1 MATQNYLEVM
11 ESLYIQ
17 YEESCVRLEKRIS
30 ELLKE
35 RQQFSAKSEG
45 YIELYNRIRRLKRC
59 LEDTKAWQEMVGK
72 YLAAGGM
79 SDEKIRMLIDR
90 KR

>member
-1 MATQNYLEVM
+1 M
-11 ESLYIQ
+11 ENLYIQ

-30 ELLKE
+30 ELLKK
-35 RQQFSAKSEG
+35 RQRFSAKSEG

-59 LEDTKAWQEMVGK
+59 LEDTRAWQEMVGK
-72 YLAAGGM
+72 YLVAGGM